1 MSNRTLRIFGRGKTR
16 MTVFCHKMV
25 LCAVVV
31 VVFFFF
37 KAPRKLSCYFNPAAV
52 SLFSSHYVVCWQVGI

>member
-1 MSNRTLRIFGRGKTR
+1 

-31 VVFFFF
+31 VFFFF
-37 KAPRKLSCYFNPAAV
+37 KAPWKLSCYFNPAAV